1 MYITYVFTYFHTQ
14 KSSLLSRELI
24 LGVDFMIDTENFFN
38 LGTDYFSFVGQ
49 KCQFEIQKNDN
60 PHIDS
65 KNILSISSDG
75 SEKLYFSF
83 SGNEGLCLTT
93 EFGSIIQKNILGK
106 FLSLR
111 SNNAKELLNFF
122 DTYGYFFKMSSNESN
137 VVDFNNLIQLTY
149 HIKAA
154 LLLMN
159 ALQQKSM
166 DYDDIL
172 NLTLFLLLSPKV
184 EMKITDKQTYTGY
197 HESALDV
204 IDSVIAVT
212 DNSNYITID
221 GEDYYNIA
229 DLVYGTHY
237 NLRVD
242 EYEDISTGEHSMYSY
257 PGIDDLRYKKI
268 TIAYKN
274 SHNVPKIQRL
284 VIDFLFHFMNTN
296 GVVKNVAFDSGIE
309 FYGNSNLNLD
319 EQMKKTLL
327 LIAKYVLAQEIN
339 HHVSRM
345 KPIYNP
351 ITLEP
356 SWRAPNLLTALYFS
370 LFYMKP
376 KSEIYRKCAN
386 PSCTNFFLVKTSN
399 SRKKY
404 CCDACRN
411 ASNQRDYRFRQ
422 KK

>member
-1 MYITYVFTYFHTQ
+1 
-14 KSSLLSRELI
+14 
-24 LGVDFMIDTENFFN
+24 MIGTENFFN

-49 KCQFEIQKNDN
+49 KCHFEIQKNDN

-65 KNILSISSDG
+65 KNILTISSDSSG
-75 SEKLYFSF
+75 KLYFSF
-83 SGNEGLCLTT
+83 SGKGGLCLTT

-111 SNNAKELLNFF
+111 ANNVKELLNFF
-122 DTYGYFFKMSSNESN
+122 DTYGYFFKMSPNESN
-137 VVDFNNLIQLTY
+137 VVDFNNLIQVTY

-172 NLTLFLLLSPKV
+172 HLTLFLLLSPKV
-184 EMKITDKQTYTGY
+184 EMKITDKQIYAGY
-197 HESALDV
+197 HESTLDV

-229 DLVYGTHY
+229 DLVYGTPY
-237 NLRVD
+237 YLRVD
-242 EYEDISTGEHSMYSY
+242 EYEDISTGEHFMYSY
-257 PGIDDLRYKKI
+257 PGIDDLRYKRI

-274 SHNVPKIQRL
+274 SHNIPKIQRL

-296 GVVKNVAFDSGIE
+296 GVVKNVTFDSGIE
-309 FYGNSNLNLD
+309 FYGNSSFNLD
-319 EQMKKTLL
+319 EHMKKSLL

-339 HHVSRM
+339 HHISRM

-356 SWRAPNLLTALYFS
+356 SWKAPNLLTALYFS

-376 KSEIYRKCAN
+376 ESEIYRKCAN

-404 CCDACRN
+404 CCNACRN

-422 KK
+422 QKK

>member
-1 MYITYVFTYFHTQ
+1 MFSLIFTHK
-14 KSSLLSRELI
+14 KSSLSARELL

-49 KCQFEIQKNDN
+49 KCHFEIQKNDN

-65 KNILSISSDG
+65 KNILTISSD
-75 SEKLYFSF
+75 STEKLYFSF
-83 SGNEGLCLTT
+83 SGNDGLCLTT

-111 SNNAKELLNFF
+111 ANNAKELLNFF
-122 DTYGYFFKMSSNESN
+122 DTYGYFFKMSPSESN
-137 VVDFNNLIQLTY
+137 VVDFNNLIQVTY

-172 NLTLFLLLSPKV
+172 QLTLFLLLSPKV

-197 HESALDV
+197 HESTLDV

-229 DLVYGTHY
+229 DLVYETHY

-242 EYEDISTGEHSMYSY
+242 EYEDISIGEHFMYSY

-296 GVVKNVAFDSGIE
+296 GVVKNVSFDSGIE

-319 EQMKKTLL
+319 EHMKKTLL

-356 SWRAPNLLTALYFS
+356 SWKAPNLLTALYFS

>member
-1 MYITYVFTYFHTQ
+1 MFSLIFTHK
-14 KSSLLSRELI
+14 KSSLSARELL

-49 KCQFEIQKNDN
+49 KCHFEIQKNDN

-65 KNILSISSDG
+65 KNILTISSD
-75 SEKLYFSF
+75 STEKLYFSF
-83 SGNEGLCLTT
+83 SGNDGLCLTT

-111 SNNAKELLNFF
+111 ANNAKELLNFF
-122 DTYGYFFKMSSNESN
+122 DTYGYFFKMSPSESN
-137 VVDFNNLIQLTY
+137 VVDFNNLIQVTY

-172 NLTLFLLLSPKV
+172 QLTLFLLLSPKV

-197 HESALDV
+197 HESTLDV
-204 IDSVIAVT
+204 IDSVISVT

-242 EYEDISTGEHSMYSY
+242 EYEDISTGEHFMYSY

-356 SWRAPNLLTALYFS
+356 SWKAPNLLTALYFS